1 MRINTGTMPNVG
13 LLICCLIFCPHGFGY
28 IIYVITMFC
37 WAIHVT
43 KLYKQYITVS
53 NLFMFRSLHPEYD
66 RETTWRYVEIRLS
79 FTVIDRDEEW
89 VVIFR
94 GIQLSYHNF
103 LRCFNV
109 SIIPFIWLSQDYSS
123 ISGRQ
128 LSETRARVWLS
139 FTSRGEYGPIK

>member
-1 MRINTGTMPNVG
+1 MCNKFYLTSHIYNKM
-13 LLICCLIFCPHGFGY
+13 
-28 IIYVITMFC
+28 YVIAMFC

-53 NLFMFRSLHPEYD
+53 NCWFMFRSLHPEYD

-89 VVIFR
+89 VMIFR

-103 LRCFNV
+103 CVVLMSALSRLFDYPRTIPLYLAVNCLRREPECGCLLRPGANMA
-109 SIIPFIWLSQDYSS
+109 Q
-123 ISGRQ
+123 
-128 LSETRARVWLS
+128 
-139 FTSRGEYGPIK
+139 